1 MYVILFF
8 CISNLVYVYI
18 NFKIY
23 DWLILLI
30 VEYVFINFINDC
42 LNFRWIWDFVF
53 YGVLNWMEYI

>member
-1 MYVILFF
+1 MYIL
-8 CISNLVYVYI
+8 I
-18 NFKIY
+18 FKIY